1 MAPLPASTLTH
12 LECSICG
19 ERHSA
24 DELQTTCRA
33 CGRALLARYDL
44 ASAARTLSRDSVGGR
59 VGSMWRYA
67 EVLPASEMAERVSLG
82 EGFTPLLKAPQLG
95 AALGC
100 DRLLVKDEGGNPTG
114 SFKARGIAAAMAKAV
129 ALGVTDVGMPTAG
142 NAGSA
147 AAAYCA
153 RAGLA
158 AHVAMP
164 TDAPQAIIDE
174 VRNYGAELALVD
186 GYIGDAG
193 RLIAEGCREHGWFE
207 MSTLKEPYRV
217 EGKKTM
223 GYELW
228 EQLDGRLPDA
238 ILYPTGGGTG
248 LIGMWKAFEELEEM
262 GLIGSERPRMF
273 AIQAEGCAPIVR
285 AWEAGAERADP
296 WQAPET
302 IAPGI
307 RVPGPFA
314 DDLILMA
321 LRESGGSA
329 VAVADGSIVESMREI
344 SRMEGIDACPEGA
357 ATLAGLRV
365 LLANG
370 AIARDEE
377 IVLFNTGTGLKHP
390 ELRG

>member
-1 MAPLPASTLTH
+1 
-12 LECSICG
+12 
-19 ERHSA
+19 
-24 DELQTTCRA
+24 
-33 CGRALLARYDL
+33 
-44 ASAARTLSRDSVGGR
+44 
-59 VGSMWRYA
+59 
-67 EVLPASEMAERVSLG
+67 
-82 EGFTPLLKAPQLG
+82 
-95 AALGC
+95 
-100 DRLLVKDEGGNPTG
+100 
-114 SFKARGIAAAMAKAV
+114 
-129 ALGVTDVGMPTAG
+129 
-142 NAGSA
+142 
-147 AAAYCA
+147 
-153 RAGLA
+153 
-158 AHVAMP
+158 
-164 TDAPQAIIDE
+164 
-174 VRNYGAELALVD
+174 
-186 GYIGDAG
+186 
-193 RLIAEGCREHGWFE
+193 